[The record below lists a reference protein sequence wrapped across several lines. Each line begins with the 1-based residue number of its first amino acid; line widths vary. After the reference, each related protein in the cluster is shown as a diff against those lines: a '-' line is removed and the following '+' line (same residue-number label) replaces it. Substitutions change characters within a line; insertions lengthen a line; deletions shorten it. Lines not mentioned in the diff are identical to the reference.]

1 MDKNE
6 KFLRKL
12 SKEDRNRLKLA
23 VALIHSNNFQ
33 VLDFKKLS
41 GSQDVYRVRVGK
53 FRIKFCVHSDYNE
66 VTEITRRN
74 DNTY

>member
-12 SKEDRNRLKLA
+12 SKEDRLRIKLA

-33 VLDFKKLS
+33 ILDFKKLS
-41 GSQDVYRVRVGK
+41 GSQNYV
-53 FRIKFCVHSDYNE
+53 
-66 VTEITRRN
+66 
-74 DNTY
+74 

>member
-12 SKEDRNRLKLA
+12 SKEDRLRIKLA
-23 VALIHSNNFQ
+23 VALVHSNNFQ
-33 VLDFKKLS
+33 ILDFEKLS
-41 GSQDVYRVRVGK
+41 GSQNIFRVRVGR
-53 FRIKFCVHSDYNE
+53 FRIKFCTHSDYNE
-66 VTEITRRN
+66 ITEITRRN